1 MREFLYR
8 ILPDKWVPYL
18 LHTRPRAWPI
28 VTAHMT
34 VGFILAN
41 GLQLDASAIKHWL
54 LAALAWG
61 ILGNGGTLAINSV
74 YDKDE
79 GDIGYLDNP
88 PPLPTRLGLFSMI
101 LLLLGFLPA
110 TMLGTA
116 FLIAYSISFVMSLLY
131 SVPPVRLKARAGW
144 DVLINSIGFGAL
156 TIFAGWAATGQP
168 VRAPIINIV
177 LAFFFF
183 FVGFYPT
190 TQIYQ
195 MEEDQQRGDLTVALA
210 LGKKNA
216 LRVCVLGIAIGFIFL
231 E

>member
-41 GLQLDASAIKHWL
+41 GLQFDASAIKHWL

-79 GDIGYLDNP
+79 GDIGYLDNRLP
-88 PPLPTRLGLFSMI
+88 CHRVWVCSQYSSSCWASFLQPCWALPSSSPIPFPL
-101 LLLLGFLPA
+101 
-110 TMLGTA
+110 
-116 FLIAYSISFVMSLLY
+116 
-131 SVPPVRLKARAGW
+131 
-144 DVLINSIGFGAL
+144 
-156 TIFAGWAATGQP
+156 
-168 VRAPIINIV
+168 
-177 LAFFFF
+177 
-183 FVGFYPT
+183 
-190 TQIYQ
+190 
-195 MEEDQQRGDLTVALA
+195 
-210 LGKKNA
+210 
-216 LRVCVLGIAIGFIFL
+216 
-231 E
+231 